1 MAIYLDSNATTR
13 VDPQVVEAMMPFL
26 TGHWHNPSSSYAA
39 ARDVRAAIEI
49 AREQVATLIGAH
61 PDEIVFTGSGTE
73 ANSTVIKSLAREIG
87 RAHSRVVISAIEH
100 SAVIRPVE
108 AMGAVGFEVEKAGV
122 GEDGRLDLDA
132 FAAKVIDTCPGFASV
147 MWANNETG
155 VVQPV
160 AEACAIA
167 KKAGWFFHT
176 DAIQAVGKIPVRVD
190 EVPVDFLA
198 ISGHKFHA
206 PKGVGVFFIRRGSH
220 LEPMIRGGG
229 QESGRRSG
237 TENVPYIVGLGAA
250 AAMMQAEM
258 AGGGLAR
265 VAGLRDRLERGL
277 MTGLGE
283 GHDRVQGNGS
293 REHRTGNVAHLS
305 FAGCTAAELLPALDA
320 VGVQCSAGSACMS
333 GKGLPSHVQKAMGFS
348 DERAFSSLR
357 LSLSIFTTE
366 AEIDEAVGKIID
378 VVERLRARS

>member
-1 MAIYLDSNATTR
+1 MAIYLDSNATTQIH
-13 VDPQVVEAMMPFL
+13 PQVVEAMMPYL
-26 TGHWHNPSSSYAA
+26 TEHWHNPSSSYAA
-39 ARDVRAAIEI
+39 AREVRAAVET
-49 AREQVATLIGAH
+49 ARGQVASLIGAH

-108 AMGAVGFEVEKAGV
+108 AMAAVGFEVERAGV
-122 GEDGRLDLDA
+122 KEDGRLDLGA
-132 FAAKVIDTCPGFASV
+132 FAAAVLETCPGFASV

-155 VVQPV
+155 VIQPV
-160 AEACAIA
+160 AEACDIA

-190 EVPVDFLA
+190 EVPVDYLS

-206 PKGVGVFFIRRGSH
+206 PKGVGALFIRRASP

-250 AAMMQAEM
+250 AALMESEQS
-258 AGGGLAR
+258 GGGLAR
-265 VAGLRDRLERGL
+265 VAVLRDRLEQGL
-277 MTGLGE
+277 LTGLGE
-283 GHDRVQGNGS
+283 GPDRVTCNGS

-320 VGVQCSAGSACMS
+320 VGVQCSAGSACMT
-333 GKGLPSHVQKAMGFS
+333 GKSNPSHVQKAMGFS
-348 DERAFSSLR
+348 DEHAFSSLR
-357 LSLSIFTTE
+357 LSLSILTTG
-366 AEIDEAVGKIID
+366 AEIDEATGKIIE
-378 VVERLRARS
+378 VVKRLRAAS